1 MMKYVA
7 VNPVGRFHSID
18 DASGYWTT
26 YSDDTEGGLWIKE
39 DGSENGAW
47 IYDEGSETSG
57 TWWNS
62 DNDVSGVW
70 LSLEDD
76 PMTRYVAFSAVG
88 NFLSIDDT
96 SGYWTAYANE
106 TQDGSWIRADGS
118 DRGSFSYDD
127 ESEYTGIWW
136 NIDYT
141 SSG

>member
-1 MMKYVA
+1 
-7 VNPVGRFHSID
+7 
-18 DASGYWTT
+18 
-26 YSDDTEGGLWIKE
+26 
-39 DGSENGAW
+39 
-47 IYDEGSETSG
+47 
-57 TWWNS
+57 
-62 DNDVSGVW
+62 
-70 LSLEDD
+70 
-76 PMTRYVAFSAVG
+76 MTRYFAFSAIG
-88 NFLSIDDT
+88 NFMSIDDT